1 MTNAYIPIFR
11 TEEEYNR
18 YQEDMIEKV
27 VKRVIDGFSHKE
39 NKYLTRQQV
48 ANMLNIKFPTLH
60 AWINDG
66 KLTARK
72 IGGRTLFL
80 EDEIK
85 QAIEK
90 KEVYKFKHNE
100 K

>member
-1 MTNAYIPIFR
+1 MTNTYIPIFR
-11 TEEEYNR
+11 SEDEYNR

-27 VKRVIDGFSHKE
+27 VKRVIDGFSPKE

-48 ANMLNIKFPTLH
+48 ADMLNIKFPTLH
-60 AWINDG
+60 AWINEG
-66 KLTARK
+66 KLIARK

-80 EDEIK
+80 EDEVK

-90 KEVYKFKHNE
+90 KEVYKFKR
-100 K
+100 KGR